1 MWPKIGEGHSSPVF
15 VTNLLVEIM
24 LPLVIIVFFLRGGKG
39 ALCWGLLKVVEPM
52 IRVRLVLLLCLQCC
66 CPVKWDLRTPGDLS
80 NE

>member
-1 MWPKIGEGHSSPVF
+1 MWPEIGEGHSSPVF

-52 IRVRLVLLLCLQCC
+52 IRVRLVLLLCLQHR
-66 CPVKWDLRTPGDLS
+66 CPMKWGLRSPGDLG
-80 NE
+80 NV